1 MQSEL
6 QELVEVSEQKDE
18 ARSTVRDF
26 IRILGLAA
34 IWAFIISAIV
44 GSLAAAIWTIIP
56 TEMLAWGASAP
67 NLMGYVSHCSFAPI
81 STTLLS
87 TVSMVGMLVGWRLRR
102 GREIAKV
109 VFIGTAGGLLLGLA
123 GGIDIAM
130 FIGMGAGIGV
140 GVVLGILI
148 GLFRRR
154 SA

>member
-1 MQSEL
+1 
-6 QELVEVSEQKDE
+6 
-18 ARSTVRDF
+18 
-26 IRILGLAA
+26 
-34 IWAFIISAIV
+34 
-44 GSLAAAIWTIIP
+44 
-56 TEMLAWGASAP
+56 
-67 NLMGYVSHCSFAPI
+67 
-81 STTLLS
+81 
-87 TVSMVGMLVGWRLRR
+87 MVGMLVGWRLRR